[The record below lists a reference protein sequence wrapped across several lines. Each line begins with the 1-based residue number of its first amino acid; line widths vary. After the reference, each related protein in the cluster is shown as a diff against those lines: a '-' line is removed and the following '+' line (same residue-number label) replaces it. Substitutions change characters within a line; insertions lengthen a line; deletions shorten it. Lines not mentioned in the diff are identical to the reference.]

1 MVICGASCRWLYLV
15 VILWRQPFPSRGFV
29 SVVFFLRNRHRRG
42 GVKEKRRIRWTRR
55 TRETQ
60 ENLLLER
67 THDTRR
73 DEQKRNSNSII
84 PKLKPTHPAAAASS
98 PKGELESRD
107 RNRIGCVGPGG
118 GGGMVGCVGSTE
130 YSGEEGGSG
139 LVGGRATNVDH
150 QCAARVVVA
159 QCASS

>member
-1 MVICGASCRWLYLV
+1 MSLV
-15 VILWRQPFPSRGFV
+15 VFSGYSMAAAISIAGICLCGF
-29 SVVFFLRNRHRRG
+29 FFLRNRHRRG

-60 ENLLLER
+60 ENLER

-118 GGGMVGCVGSTE
+118 GGGMVGCVGSTLGRRGARGS
-130 YSGEEGGSG
+130 SGGEPPMRCACRSG
-139 LVGGRATNVDH
+139 TVRAVH
-150 QCAARVVVA
+150 VRA
-159 QCASS
+159 